1 MAMLTIEKEV
11 TVAEIDEAISNVYA
25 MLKTDTYG
33 NRMDWRKKQILQTS
47 LDDLL
52 DARINLTKT
61 GQAVTDSE

>member
-11 TVAEIDEAISNVYA
+11 TIAEIDEAISNVHA

-52 DARINLTKT
+52 DARLNLSKT
-61 GQAVTDSE
+61 GNAVIE

>member
-61 GQAVTDSE
+61 GQAVSDSE

>member
-11 TVAEIDEAISNVYA
+11 TIAEIDEAISNVYA

-52 DARINLTKT
+52 DARLNLSKT
-61 GQAVTDSE
+61 GNAVIE